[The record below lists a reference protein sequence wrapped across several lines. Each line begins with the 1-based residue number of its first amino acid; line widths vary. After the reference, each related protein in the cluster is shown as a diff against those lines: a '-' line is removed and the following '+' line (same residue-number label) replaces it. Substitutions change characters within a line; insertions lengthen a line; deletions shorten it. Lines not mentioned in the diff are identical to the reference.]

1 MGRSPAR
8 GPSPSRGP
16 SSYGLHSTP
25 IPPFAWAMHSTLP
38 HVTCTWAALHTST
51 HVGPAFTIHKPL
63 QRQSLQ
69 WPSRAHGLHLHG
81 TKAAL
86 QFTSSKRAH
95 IGSTKVLQQ
104 LTLTRTK
111 APQQCTG
118 PIHATHEAHAWAP
131 PFPPVDQDPFTH
143 KHVDPP
149 QLTLHA
155 HDRSTSHFHAPPLQ
169 LHVDTRTLDPLP
181 GQQFS

>member
-1 MGRSPAR
+1 MACIQRQFHLSHGPCTAHFRTSLAHGPHSTHPRTWAP
-8 GPSPSRGP
+8 PSPFTNRFNANP
-16 SSYGLHSTP
+16 SSG
-25 IPPFAWAMHSTLP
+25 
-38 HVTCTWAALHTST
+38 
-51 HVGPAFTIHKPL
+51 
-63 QRQSLQ
+63 
-69 WPSRAHGLHLHG
+69 PSRAHGLHLHG

-95 IGSTKVLQQ
+95 MGSTKVLQQ

>member
-25 IPPFAWAMHSTLP
+25 IPPVVQA
-38 HVTCTWAALHTST
+38 
-51 HVGPAFTIHKPL
+51 
-63 QRQSLQ
+63 
-69 WPSRAHGLHLHG
+69 AHGLHLHG